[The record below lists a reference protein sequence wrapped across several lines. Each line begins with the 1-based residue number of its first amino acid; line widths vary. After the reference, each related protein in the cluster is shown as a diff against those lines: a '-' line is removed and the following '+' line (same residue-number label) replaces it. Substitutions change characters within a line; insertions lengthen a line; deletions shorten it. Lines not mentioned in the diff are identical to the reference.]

1 MDIAQAK
8 LSFSSADVEQFWS
21 TVALREYAEA
31 NARWQ
36 DTHSQRYEISVPR
49 LVLPE
54 QGRLLNL
61 WSRQGGAIPFI
72 RRRFPKINLENA
84 EISKV
89 MLDQARANYP
99 AEKFVYCDLEKIP
112 WPDESFDA
120 VLSLEM
126 LEHTPAPQNI
136 LNEIAR
142 VLKKGGQL
150 VLTCPSLLSEMHLWF
165 ADRFLGNHGE
175 GPHRFPSVSEVI
187 TRISHAG
194 LELVS
199 HRATLFYPLEQGALG
214 RRINH
219 WFEPKLQWFPAC
231 ELGIRQLYEAK
242 KPKKMG

>member
-1 MDIAQAK
+1 MDIAEAK
-8 LSFSSADVEQFWS
+8 LSFSSVEVEQFWS
-21 TVALREYAEA
+21 AVALREYAEA

-72 RRRFPKINLENA
+72 RRRFPKIDLENA

-89 MLDQARANYP
+89 MLEQARANFP
-99 AEKFVYCDLEKIP
+99 LEKFVYCDLQNIP

-126 LEHTPAPQNI
+126 LEHSPAPQNI
-136 LNEIAR
+136 LNEISR

-165 ADRFLGNHGE
+165 ADRLLGNHGE
-175 GPHRFPSVSEVI
+175 GPHRFPSVSEVKN
-187 TRISHAG
+187 RIERVG

-199 HRATLFYPLEQGALG
+199 HRATLFWPLEQGSLG

-231 ELGIRQLYEAK
+231 EFGIRQLYEAK
-242 KPKKMG
+242 KT